1 MFNFFKTN
9 DNLHKKR
16 TNPIYS
22 HELTNI
28 WHNHKKTASD
38 TDEVIK
44 VLVQN
49 KWLRYALIAALMLAA
64 ISGRL

>member
-1 MFNFFKTN
+1 MFNFPKAN
-9 DNLHKKR
+9 DDLHEKH

-22 HELTNI
+22 HEVTNI

-44 VLVQN
+44 ALVQN
-49 KWLRYALIAALMLAA
+49 KWLRYALIVALMLAV
-64 ISGRL
+64 IFG